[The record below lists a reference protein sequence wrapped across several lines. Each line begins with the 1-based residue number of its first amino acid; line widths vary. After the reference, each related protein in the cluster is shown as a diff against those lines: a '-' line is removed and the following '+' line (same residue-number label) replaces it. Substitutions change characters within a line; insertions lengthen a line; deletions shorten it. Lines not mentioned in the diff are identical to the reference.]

1 MDKAQQRREATEA
14 FRQYAAR
21 GENPNRDELLA
32 TDAWFSDTAV
42 SQTLSVLSAEGKN
55 NVIDAVR
62 EVYFVDPTEPLKR
75 SDIEKRVT
83 HYCSTRFISRSAVYN
98 WLATARTIFWA
109 IAHHQD

>member
-62 EVYFVDPTEPLKR
+62 EVYFVEPSSPLHKN
-75 SDIEKRVT
+75 DIEMRVT
-83 HYCSTRFISRSAVYN
+83 RYCVTRYVSRSTVYE
-98 WLATARTIFWA
+98 WLAIARRLFWA